1 MPTEIY
7 CSSGFVAESVIID
20 DESKTMSAI
29 NIIEEINARQL
40 PIVIYKI
47 NILYFLLK
55 SKENTETIFDLKLD
69 IYNNSK
75 IILSANLKTNFI
87 NNFRTRSKIQLLGLV
102 ISDIG
107 ELIFDLSYK
116 EQIIH
121 SIKIPITYNTIQ
133 KKKEVFRPC

>member
-55 SKENTETIFDLKLD
+55 SKENTE
-69 IYNNSK
+69 
-75 IILSANLKTNFI
+75 
-87 NNFRTRSKIQLLGLV
+87 
-102 ISDIG
+102 IG
-107 ELIFDLSYK
+107 RASCRER
-116 EQIIH
+116 
-121 SIKIPITYNTIQ
+121 
-133 KKKEVFRPC
+133 V

>member
-69 IYNNSK
+69 IYNNPK

-87 NNFRTRSKIQLLGLV
+87 NNFRTRSKIQLLGLI

-121 SIKIPITYNTIQ
+121 SIKIPITYNT
-133 KKKEVFRPC
+133 PPTTTTS